1 MKKNV
6 SGGDGVNEFIP
17 TNIEFAANSKSQ
29 EEEKILKLVISVG
42 RALSISERIGI
53 MWEQIGGPFAFFYGI
68 IAGLSPW
75 IIKEV
80 KKRINKK

>member
-1 MKKNV
+1 M
-6 SGGDGVNEFIP
+6 
-17 TNIEFAANSKSQ
+17 
-29 EEEKILKLVISVG
+29 LKLVISVG

-53 MWEQIGGPFAFFYGI
+53 MWDQIGGPFAFFYGV